1 MAKNWAIVVGVN
13 AYKSIGDL
21 KYANRDA
28 EAMRDFFNEA
38 KFDRVICFADELAG
52 AMLPYFTELEDFLQ
66 DQFTADP
73 LPLAPGDNC
82 WFFFAGHGKRIDD
95 CDYLLPIDYNP
106 RMANPEKRAISV
118 NFVREALLK
127 SGADN
132 VILLL
137 DACRTEGDRSD
148 GIGIGEAQPGAIT
161 IFSCQRHRKAYEIE
175 ALQQGAF
182 TSALLEAL
190 RMPGER
196 NCATVE
202 RLDLY
207 LRDRVPQ
214 ICQKYGKPE
223 QVPMTLVEPRQKS
236 YLILLPQFATEKDIA
251 MLRSEAQEAELEE
264 DFDLGEQLLIRVIAA
279 TGGRDLKA
287 IQAYSRVQRK
297 KEGRS
302 YSDRQP
308 KAEPIAS
315 TTARSAPQP
324 PSLGEQEKRS
334 VKDHSPQNCGFGGE
348 KTFDFHSVTLNA
360 TGKQTACKPGNATYF
375 SEDLGNGIVL
385 DMVKIP
391 GGSFQM
397 GAVKVEEEA
406 LDDEFPQHT
415 VTVKEFWMGKF
426 VVTQEQWK
434 AIALLPQIK
443 TVLKESLA
451 YFKGANLP
459 IEQVSWH
466 EAKEFCDRLSKITK
480 RTFDLPT
487 EAQWEYACRA
497 GTTTPFHSGETITTN
512 VANFDGDY
520 TYGKALKGTYRET
533 TIAVDSFDPN
543 AFGLYNMHG
552 NVWEWCLDLLG
563 TKITT
568 MHRRTIAFGMPLMIP
583 DLNSGSYVAVRGT
596 TALAFVALPVGT
608 SSIRR
613 PRSAALVSVLSA
625 SLREDRLSS
634 LLFCPLARSP

>member
-1 MAKNWAIVVGVN
+1 VAKNWAIVVGVN

-38 KFDRVICFADELAG
+38 KFDRVICFADELAD
-52 AMLPYFTELEDFLQ
+52 AMPPYFSTLEDFLQ

-82 WFFFAGHGKRIDD
+82 WFFFAGHGKRIND

-148 GIGIGEAQPGAIT
+148 GMGIGEAQPGAIT

-214 ICQKYGKPE
+214 ICRQYDKPE

-236 YLILLPQFATEKDIA
+236 YLILLPQFATDRDIA

-264 DFDLGEQLLIRVIAA
+264 DFDLAEQLLIRVIAA

-297 KEGRS
+297 KDGRS
-302 YSDRQP
+302 NSDRQP
-308 KAEPIAS
+308 KAESIAS
-315 TTARSAPQP
+315 TTARSSPQP

-334 VKDHSPQNCGFGGE
+334 VKDHSPQSWGFGGE

-360 TGKQTACKPGNATYF
+360 TGKQTARKPGNATYF
-375 SEDLGNGIVL
+375 REDLGNGITL
-385 DMVKIP
+385 DMGKIP
-391 GGSFQM
+391 GGSFKM
-397 GAVKVEEEA
+397 GAVKGEEGA
-406 LDDEFPQHT
+406 SSDEFPQHL

-434 AIALLPQIK
+434 TIALLPQIR
-443 TVLKESLA
+443 TVLKESPA
-451 YFKGANLP
+451 HFKGPNLP
-459 IEQVSWH
+459 VESISWD
-466 EAKEFCDRLSKITK
+466 EAKEFCDRLSKKTGKI
-480 RTFDLPT
+480 FGLPT

-497 GTTTPFHSGETITTN
+497 GTTTPFHFGETIATN
-512 VANFDGDY
+512 VANFNGDY
-520 TYGKALKGTYRET
+520 TYGKALKSTYRAK

-543 AFGLYNMHG
+543 AFGLHNMHG
-552 NVWEWCLDLLG
+552 NVWEWCLDSWYSHYDG
-563 TKITT
+563 APTDGSVWD
-568 MHRRTIAFGMPLMIP
+568 ASN
-583 DLNSGSYVAVRGT
+583 DSGSKSRLMRGGSWGIN
-596 TALAFVALPVGT
+596 PNDC
-608 SSIRR
+608 
-613 PRSAALVSVLSA
+613 RSAYRVSNDPAIQSYFIGFRVVC
-625 SLREDRLSS
+625 LSS
-634 LLFCPLARSP
+634 QGLS

>member
-13 AYKSIGDL
+13 AYKSIGEL

-38 KFDRVICFADELAG
+38 KFDRVICFADELAD

-214 ICQKYGKPE
+214 LCQLHNKPE

-236 YLILLPQFATEKDIA
+236 YLILLPQFATDRDVDTLRMQAFQAFQLDKNLDLAEHLWGRVLAMGYCSIAIRALQDIA
-251 MLRSEAQEAELEE
+251 
-264 DFDLGEQLLIRVIAA
+264 
-279 TGGRDLKA
+279 
-287 IQAYSRVQRK
+287 VQR
-297 KEGRS
+297 S
-302 YSDRQP
+302 NSDRQP
-308 KAEPIAS
+308 KAESIAS
-315 TTARSAPQP
+315 TTARSSQP
-324 PSLGEQEKRS
+324 PSLGEQENRS
-334 VKDHSPQNCGFGGE
+334 VQDHSPQNWGFGGE
-348 KTFDFHSVTLNA
+348 KTFAFHSVTLDS
-360 TGKQTACKPGNATYF
+360 TGKQTARKSGNATYF
-375 SEDLGNGIVL
+375 SEDLGNGITL

-397 GAVKVEEEA
+397 GAVKGEEGA
-406 LDDEFPQHT
+406 SSDEFPQHT

-434 AIALLPQIK
+434 TIALLPQIK
-443 TVLKESLA
+443 TVLKESPA

-459 IEQVSWH
+459 IEQVFWH

-497 GTTTPFHSGETITTN
+497 GTTTPFHSGETITTS

-520 TYGKALKGTYRET
+520 TYGKALKGTYRKT

-543 AFGLYNMHG
+543 AFGLCNMHG
-552 NVWEWCLDLLG
+552 NVWEWCLDPWHSNYNDAP
-563 TKITT
+563 KDD
-568 MHRRTIAFGMPLMIP
+568 RVWDASN
-583 DLNSGSYVAVRGT
+583 DSGSKLRLIRGGSWSVSPG
-596 TALAFVALPVGT
+596 LC
-608 SSIRR
+608 
-613 PRSAALVSVLSA
+613 RSAFRGGSGPARQYYDVGFRVVC
-625 SLREDRLSS
+625 LSS
-634 LLFCPLARSP
+634 RGPS

>member
-38 KFDRVICFADELAG
+38 KFDRVICFVDELAG
-52 AMLPYFTELEDFLQ
+52 AMMPYFSELEDFLQ

-137 DACRTEGDRSD
+137 DACRTEGDRSE
-148 GIGIGEAQPGAIT
+148 GMGIGEAQPGAIT

-214 ICQKYGKPE
+214 ICRQHDKPE

-236 YLILLPQFATEKDIA
+236 YLILLPQFATDRDIA

-264 DFDLGEQLLIRVIAA
+264 DFDLAEQLLIRVIAA

-302 YSDRQP
+302 TISSQP
-308 KAEPIAS
+308 IAKPIAS
-315 TTARSAPQP
+315 TTARSAQSNLPKPTLP
-324 PSLGEQEKRS
+324 P
-334 VKDHSPQNCGFGGE
+334 VKPALP
-348 KTFDFHSVTLNA
+348 TFAFHSATLDA
-360 TGKQTACKPGNATYF
+360 KGKQIHRKPGRATYF
-375 SEDLGNGIVL
+375 REELDNGITL

-391 GGSFQM
+391 GGTFKM
-397 GAVKVEEEA
+397 GSVRGEEGARDSEYLQHEVEVSA
-406 LDDEFPQHT
+406 
-415 VTVKEFWMGKF
+415 FWMGKF
-426 VVTQEQWK
+426 VVNQDQWK
-434 AIALLPQIK
+434 TIALLPKVNIK
-443 TVLKESLA
+443 LEESPSR
-451 YFKGANLP
+451 FKGTDLP
-459 IEQVSWH
+459 IERVSWNQ
-466 EAKEFCDRLSKITK
+466 AKEFCDRLSEKTGE
-480 RTFDLPT
+480 TYDLPT
-487 EAQWEYACRA
+487 EAQWEYACRS
-497 GTTTPFHSGETITTN
+497 GTTTPFHFGETITTD
-512 VANFDGDY
+512 VANFNGNDN
-520 TYGKALKGTYRET
+520 YGKAAKGMYRKK
-533 TIAVDSFDPN
+533 TIAADFYDPN

-552 NVWEWCLDLLG
+552 NVWEWCRDDYIG
-563 TKITT
+563 EPSDDRARNASNDSDPKPQ
-568 MHRRTIAFGMPLMIP
+568 TIRGGSWNRSP
-583 DLNSGSYVAVRGT
+583 DDC
-596 TALAFVALPVGT
+596 
-608 SSIRR
+608 
-613 PRSAALVSVLSA
+613 RSANRYLIAPGDQDSSVGF
-625 SLREDRLSS
+625 RVVCLSS
-634 LLFCPLARSP
+634 RGPS

>member
-13 AYKSIGDL
+13 AYKNIGDL

-52 AMLPYFTELEDFLQ
+52 AMPPSFTELEDFLQ

-148 GIGIGEAQPGAIT
+148 GMGIGEAQPGAIT

-214 ICQKYGKPE
+214 LCQLHNKPE

-236 YLILLPQFATEKDIA
+236 YLILLPQFATDRDIA

-302 YSDRQP
+302 NSDRQP
-308 KAEPIAS
+308 TAKPIAS
-315 TTARSAPQP
+315 TTARSSQP

-334 VKDHSPQNCGFGGE
+334 VQDHSPQNWGFGGE
-348 KTFDFHSVTLNA
+348 KTFAFYSVILDA
-360 TGKQTACKPGNATYF
+360 TGKQTARKSGNATYF
-375 SEDLGNGIVL
+375 SEDLGNGITL

-391 GGSFQM
+391 GSMFRM
-397 GAVKVEEEA
+397 GATKTIFLDSEEEGSS
-406 LDDEFPQHT
+406 DNEFPQHS
-415 VTVKEFWMGKF
+415 VTVKEFCMGKF
-426 VVTQEQWK
+426 AITQAQWK
-434 AIALLPQIK
+434 SIAILPKVNID
-443 TVLKESLA
+443 LDLDPSN
-451 YFKGANLP
+451 FKGENLP
-459 IEQVSWH
+459 VEEV
-466 EAKEFCDRLSKITK
+466 
-480 RTFDLPT
+480 
-487 EAQWEYACRA
+487 
-497 GTTTPFHSGETITTN
+497 
-512 VANFDGDY
+512 
-520 TYGKALKGTYRET
+520 
-533 TIAVDSFDPN
+533 
-543 AFGLYNMHG
+543 
-552 NVWEWCLDLLG
+552 
-563 TKITT
+563 
-568 MHRRTIAFGMPLMIP
+568 
-583 DLNSGSYVAVRGT
+583 
-596 TALAFVALPVGT
+596 
-608 SSIRR
+608 
-613 PRSAALVSVLSA
+613 
-625 SLREDRLSS
+625 
-634 LLFCPLARSP
+634 